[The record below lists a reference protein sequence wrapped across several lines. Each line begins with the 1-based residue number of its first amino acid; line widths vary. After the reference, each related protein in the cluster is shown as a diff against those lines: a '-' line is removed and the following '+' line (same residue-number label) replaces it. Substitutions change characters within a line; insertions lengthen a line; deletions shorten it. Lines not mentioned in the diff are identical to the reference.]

1 MSVPIVNHDDV
12 EQARLCLA
20 DELAADSGGDWSDA
34 YRPGS
39 PGCHELL
46 DRTALLAA
54 MLEEH
59 VLAHPACVANSNWYA
74 LAEQTATSLREL
86 YQQVGEVHL
95 GTESRA
101 EADSM

>member
-1 MSVPIVNHDDV
+1 MSVTIIDHDEV
-12 EQARLCLA
+12 EQERQRLA
-20 DELAADSGGDWSDA
+20 DELAADCGDDWSSG

-59 VLAHPACVANSNWYA
+59 LLAHPACVANPGWYA
-74 LAEQTATSLREL
+74 LAEQAATTLREL

-95 GTESRA
+95 GA
-101 EADSM
+101 E